1 MISIDLASPWKYAP
15 YAKIRKSLAASD
27 QELTFIGPPV
37 TTWKYFTT
45 WKNCITW
52 KNLITWNWRVHG
64 QIQQQGVISNLHR
77 SITYFDSPP
86 LSFLK
91 SISSLVFVH
100 FHLTNSGYPAKKNQL
115 KTSIEPFFKC
125 FRACFVVYLL
135 CIQNVSSWFLLTAEC
150 PKAYN
155 LHFPSLNTA
164 FLTYIPET
172 RFLRILKFSGFLWTC
187 N

>member
-1 MISIDLASPWKYAP
+1 M
-15 YAKIRKSLAASD
+15 
-27 QELTFIGPPV
+27 F
-37 TTWKYFTT
+37 
-45 WKNCITW
+45 
-52 KNLITWNWRVHG
+52 RVRG

-77 SITYFDSPP
+77 SITYFDSLP

-100 FHLTNSGYPAKKNQL
+100 FHLTNSGHPAKKNQL

-172 RFLRILKFSGFLWTC
+172 RKDFYVF
-187 N
+187 

>member
-1 MISIDLASPWKYAP
+1 MRC
-15 YAKIRKSLAASD
+15 KINK
-27 QELTFIGPPV
+27 
-37 TTWKYFTT
+37 
-45 WKNCITW
+45 
-52 KNLITWNWRVHG
+52 G

-100 FHLTNSGYPAKKNQL
+100 FHLTNSGHPAKKNQL

-172 RFLRILKFSGFLWTC
+172 RKDFYVFWNFPDFYEPAINNVKWGIFQQFCTYSPYFRLRTLNQRQVNDIVIDIT
-187 N
+187 